1 MITVLEQMQH
11 SLDKLLMWVSII
23 LKETDITMI
32 VIIMIVMI
40 IMEEVAKQA
49 ILFYAQVFKY

>member
-1 MITVLEQMQH
+1 MITASEQMQH
-11 SLDKLLMWVSII
+11 SLDKLLTWVSII
-23 LKETDITMI
+23 LNKTDITMI

-40 IMEEVAKQA
+40 IVEEVAKQA